1 MTTRRQS
8 IVNAITGASGIGPTA
23 DQVARQLGLT
33 LGAVMNHMKHIRKAH
48 AVQATPHKHDAR
60 IKHYRIKPSKAP
72 AASAAKAAAEAAQPK
87 AEAKPTLSASE
98 LEAAICDTLRLH
110 ASPRKPMDMDTLR
123 VHLQAPATLVRPA
136 IIALV
141 QRETVTRIK
150 GGYHLP
156 EAPKQTPGQ
165 TVAGPRVVEVMH
177 GQYNPVELRPFDGRP
192 GAMDAY
198 ALPSRGMRA

>member
-1 MTTRRQS
+1 MQPRCQS

-23 DQVARQLGLT
+23 D
-33 LGAVMNHMKHIRKAH
+33 HMKHIRKDH

-60 IKHYRIKPSKAP
+60 IKHYRIKPSKAT

-156 EAPKQTPGQ
+156 EAPKQTLGQ
-165 TVAGPRVVEVMH
+165 TVAGPRQVDVMH
-177 GQYNPVELRPFDGRP
+177 TGDYIPVELRPFDGRP

-198 ALPSRGMRA
+198 RLPSRGMRV

>member
-60 IKHYRIKPSKAP
+60 IKHYRIKHSKAP

-136 IIALV
+136 IIAMV
-141 QRETVTRIK
+141 QRMTVTRIK

-156 EAPKQTPGQ
+156 VAVLHTPQ
-165 TVAGPRVVEVMH
+165 TVAGPRQVDVMH
-177 GQYNPVELRPFDGRP
+177 TGDYIPVELRPFDGRP

-198 ALPSRGMRA
+198 ALPSRGMRV